1 MRKKSYKMYMY
12 KSLNSSEPSTFAS
25 NSVLFPEILLAQKIL
40 GGNILLDVM
49 WPQSS

>member
-1 MRKKSYKMYMY
+1 MQKY
-12 KSLNSSEPSTFAS
+12 LNSSESSALTS

-40 GGNILLDVM
+40 GGNILLDVI

>member
-1 MRKKSYKMYMY
+1 MQKY
-12 KSLNSSEPSTFAS
+12 LNSSESSALTS
-25 NSVLFPEILLAQKIL
+25 NSVLFPEILLAQIL